1 MQSKP
6 RSFVL
11 RKGRITS
18 AQQDALTNLWS
29 TYVLEDTSDKLDL
42 KAVFKNNNPVV
53 VDIGF
58 GSGET
63 LLHFAKNNP
72 HKNFLG
78 IEVYLSGIGSSL
90 SKAGLSDLSNL
101 RIINKDAE
109 IVFKENISIKS
120 LEGVILF
127 YPDPWP
133 KRKHHKRR
141 IVQEDFLDLINSSLM
156 PRGFFYCKMDWE
168 DYAKHIS
175 KVFESVGG
183 WNKNSITDLEI
194 SYQEIPSTS
203 YERKAL
209 KEGRL
214 LNNLIYK
221 KFI

>member
-18 AQQDALTNLWS
+18 SQQDALTNLWGR
-29 TYVLEDTSDKLDL
+29 YVLDDTSDELDL
-42 KAVFKNNNPVV
+42 KIVFDNNNPVV
-53 VDIGF
+53 ADIGF

-63 LLHFAKNNP
+63 LLHLANNNP

-78 IEVYLSGIGSSL
+78 VEVYLSGIGSSL
-90 SKAGLSDLSNL
+90 SKAGLNDLSNL
-101 RIINKDAE
+101 KIINKDAE
-109 IVFKENISIKS
+109 IVFKENISTKS

-141 IVQEDFLDLINSSLM
+141 IVQEGFLDLINLSLK
-156 PRGFFYCKMDWE
+156 PHGFFYCKTDWE

-175 KVFESVGG
+175 KVFESIRE
-183 WNKNSITDLEI
+183 WDKNSIADLEI

-209 KEGRL
+209 REGRL

-221 KFI
+221 KLI

>member
-18 AQQDALTNLWS
+18 AQRDALTNLWS
-29 TYVLEDTSDKLDL
+29 RYVLDDTSEELDL
-42 KAVFKNNNPVV
+42 KTVFENNNPIVA
-53 VDIGF
+53 DIGF

-90 SKAGLSDLSNL
+90 SKAGLNDLTNL
-101 RIINKDAE
+101 KIINKDAE

-120 LEGVILF
+120 LEGTVLF

-141 IVQEDFLDLINSSLM
+141 IVQETFLELINSSLASG
-156 PRGFFYCKMDWE
+156 GFFYCKTDWE

-175 KVFESVGG
+175 RVFKIANG
-183 WNKNSITDLEI
+183 WDACTTADLEV

-209 KEGRL
+209 REGRSL
-214 LNNLIYK
+214 TNLVYK

>member
-18 AQQDALTNLWS
+18 AQQDALTKLWS

-133 KRKHHKRR
+133 KESITKDASYRR
-141 IVQEDFLDLINSSLM
+141 IF
-156 PRGFFYCKMDWE
+156 
-168 DYAKHIS
+168 
-175 KVFESVGG
+175 
-183 WNKNSITDLEI
+183 
-194 SYQEIPSTS
+194 
-203 YERKAL
+203 
-209 KEGRL
+209 
-214 LNNLIYK
+214 
-221 KFI
+221 

>member
-133 KRKHHKRR
+133 KEKASQKTHRTGRFFRFNKLIPNASRFLLLQNGLGGLRKTH
-141 IVQEDFLDLINSSLM
+141 F
-156 PRGFFYCKMDWE
+156 
-168 DYAKHIS
+168 
-175 KVFESVGG
+175 
-183 WNKNSITDLEI
+183 
-194 SYQEIPSTS
+194 
-203 YERKAL
+203 
-209 KEGRL
+209 
-214 LNNLIYK
+214 
-221 KFI
+221 

>member
-1 MQSKP
+1 MSIC
-6 RSFVL
+6 
-11 RKGRITS
+11 GRIN
-18 AQQDALTNLWS
+18 Q
-29 TYVLEDTSDKLDL
+29 KKILDL
-42 KAVFKNNNPVV
+42 KRLFGNQSPIH

-58 GSGET
+58 GDGNALIQEAEKNPET
-63 LLHFAKNNP
+63 
-72 HKNFLG
+72 NFIG
-78 IEVYLSGIGSSL
+78 IEVHRPGIGRCL
-90 SKAGLSDLSNL
+90 MEIKKKQLSNIL
-101 RIINKDAE
+101 ISSHDAQEVMKSQIKDDSLDRINLY
-109 IVFKENISIKS
+109 F
-120 LEGVILF
+120 
-127 YPDPWP
+127 PDPWP
-133 KRKHHKRR
+133 KKKHHKRR

-156 PRGFFYCKMDWE
+156 PRGFFYCKTDWE